1 MFGSKEEKMQKYLE
15 KGNWDK
21 IEKLYLYA
29 DSDTLLALAQA
40 CGKVKTDVSGN
51 VLGILIR
58 DPEEKIQLVAVNN
71 LGKIGS
77 EHHVAELQ
85 QLMERTPEEKTEL
98 VQAIHK
104 AIKTARQKEY

>member
-29 DSDTLLALAQA
+29 DSDTRLALAQA

-58 DPEEKIQLVAVNN
+58 DPEEKIQLVE
-71 LGKIGS
+71 IGRA
-77 EHHVAELQ
+77 HV
-85 QLMERTPEEKTEL
+85 
-98 VQAIHK
+98 
-104 AIKTARQKEY
+104 